1 MAKRSYSPS
10 SSRPTVHQPVVKIAV
25 VGDIHDLWELEDNA
39 ALKHLGVDLALFVGD
54 YGNEAV
60 EVVRRIASVEVP
72 KAAVM
77 GNHDAYYS
85 ASKKGLK
92 NCPYDRDKEDWVQLQ
107 LDLLGEDHI
116 GFGKREFPQ
125 FGITVVGARPFS
137 WGGPKWRY
145 RKFYRDRFNISG
157 FSESIDRI
165 LAAADEAKHST
176 VIFVGHVGPYGLGD
190 QPDDPCGKDWGKNGG
205 GGDYGDPDFAEA
217 IALTQAA
224 GKQVPLV
231 TFGHMHH
238 QLKNDSGQLR
248 TRVVTDSKGTV
259 YFNAANVPR
268 IEKNPRGNRRSFS
281 LVTLDRGTVASIK
294 LIWIDSS
301 FVQISQEQLYAR
313 ESQGIDEQ
321 SAGRVRAAQLDS
333 SKQTG

>member
-1 MAKRSYSPS
+1 MLRTVAKRSYSRLS
-10 SSRPTVHQPVVKIAV
+10 KRFFVHQSVVKIAV

-60 EVVRRIASVEVP
+60 EVVRRIALVEVP

-92 NCPYDRDKEDWVQLQ
+92 NCPYDREKEDWVQLQ

-125 FGITVVGARPFS
+125 FGLTVVGARPFS
-137 WGGPKWRY
+137 WGGSKWRY
-145 RKFYRDRFNISG
+145 RKFYRDRFNIDG
-157 FSESIDRI
+157 FRESLDLI
-165 LAAADEAKHST
+165 LAAADEAEHST

-190 QPDDPCGKDWGKNGG
+190 QPEDPCGKDWGKDGG

-217 IALTQAA
+217 IALTQDS

-238 QLKNDSGQLR
+238 QLKNNSNQLR
-248 TRVVTDSKGTV
+248 TRVTTDPKGTI

-268 IEKNPRGNRRSFS
+268 IETTPRGDRRSFS
-281 LVTLDRGTVASIK
+281 LVTLDRGTVESIE
-294 LIWIDSS
+294 LVWVDSD
-301 FVQISQEQLYAR
+301 FTQISQEQLY
-313 ESQGIDEQ
+313 
-321 SAGRVRAAQLDS
+321 
-333 SKQTG
+333 SKP